1 MHRFFVEPD
10 AVQHNR
16 ALLRGEVVHQ
26 IRDVL
31 RMHPGDEIVLLDNT
45 GMAYH
50 VELTM
55 VERDAVRG
63 RVLES
68 AQANTDPTTRITL
81 YQALLKGQKFDWVVQ
96 KGTELGIATFVP
108 VLCSRC
114 VMGSAEDVGRTRL
127 ERWERIIAEAAEQ
140 SNRAFL
146 PKLREVMVFGDAC
159 HEAEKN
165 GLSLIP
171 WESEKTTGL
180 RQVLQQA
187 PPTENVNIFIG
198 PEGGLTQQEI
208 ATAQAAG
215 IIPVSLGPRILRAET
230 AGLVAATAI
239 LYEWKDLG

>member
-1 MHRFFVEPD
+1 MHRFFVEPG

-31 RMHPGDEIVLLDNT
+31 RMHPGNEIVLLDNT

-63 RVLES
+63 RVLQS
-68 AQANTDPTTRITL
+68 ASANTEPTTKITL

-96 KGTELGIATFVP
+96 KGTEVGITAFVP

-127 ERWERIIAEAAEQ
+127 ERWQKIITEAAEQ
-140 SNRAFL
+140 SSRAVL
-146 PKLREVMVFGDAC
+146 PKLGEVMVLADAC
-159 HEAEKN
+159 HEAGRD

-171 WESEKTTGL
+171 WEEERTMGL
-180 RQVLQQA
+180 REALKRDPMSEQ
-187 PPTENVNIFIG
+187 VNIFIG
-198 PEGGLTQQEI
+198 PEGGLTEQEI
-208 ATAQAAG
+208 HTAQAAG
-215 IIPVSLGPRILRAET
+215 IIPVSLGRLTLRAET

-239 LYEWKDLG
+239 LYERNDLG